1 MHEAQR
7 LAEELATREP
17 KIHIF
22 VANACESVCRYR
34 YTPLW
39 QLHVSMARMFPHSHT
54 LDDGRITI
62 GPLTLVLF
70 GFAAPFLDAPKVL
83 TKDGLERTLAIG
95 FYSHAA
101 LVLLLQPQ
109 LRAAGAE
116 GRASARVVLQASLAE
131 AYGTMDLRDL
141 KVPTYSLM
149 YM

>member
-1 MHEAQR
+1 M
-7 LAEELATREP
+7 
-17 KIHIF
+17 
-22 VANACESVCRYR
+22 
-34 YTPLW
+34 
-39 QLHVSMARMFPHSHT
+39 
-54 LDDGRITI
+54 TI

-70 GFAAPFLDAPKVL
+70 SFAAPFLDAPKVL
-83 TKDGLERTLAIG
+83 TKEGLERTLAIG

-116 GRASARVVLQASLAE
+116 GRGSARVVLQASLAE